1 MFYVPKREKPAT
13 ALYDDII
20 AWMHRS
26 VGVRSDDFNRSLE
39 ALQKALVDLLDIE
52 VDMECDEVIASSE
65 RFYDILDDLLLNG
78 CDTITVLRRTERGL
92 LVLASDSSARTDRRK
107 LYFALGRGW

>member
-1 MFYVPKREKPAT
+1 
-13 ALYDDII
+13 
-20 AWMHRS
+20 MHRS
-26 VGVRSDDFNRSLE
+26 VGVRSDDFDRSLE
-39 ALQKALVDLLDIE
+39 ALRKALVNLLDIE

-107 LYFALGRGW
+107 LYFALGRG